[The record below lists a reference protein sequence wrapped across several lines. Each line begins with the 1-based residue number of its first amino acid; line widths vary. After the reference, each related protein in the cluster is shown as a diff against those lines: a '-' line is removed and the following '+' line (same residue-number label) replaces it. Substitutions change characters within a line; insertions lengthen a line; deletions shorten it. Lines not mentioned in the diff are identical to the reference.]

1 MFRVRPART
10 ISKLLLPLVVAALP
24 VVLLLSSL
32 RTLRELDEQKT
43 VYLRSRVAAV
53 AGRLENLPPSV
64 DAAEA
69 FDALSEDE
77 PYLLDLALIERNS
90 PAGAQSRLA
99 PLWSGQELYR
109 TEMLNSGGRRIFRAY
124 VPFHS
129 VKGLRIARIDLDAAV
144 ADFLLVHARHNVI
157 VASAGGLVL
166 VVLALYAVWATRRAA
181 RLELRQLELEH
192 LAHMGEM
199 AAVLA
204 HEIRNPLGT
213 IKGFAQLAGE
223 RAGPA
228 VQALLEPILSETAR
242 LEELVNELLLYA
254 RPQQPA
260 LRRTP
265 WRETVAAIEAHARQ
279 LIGQRAI
286 AFHADA
292 PALEWETDPNL
303 LQQALLNLVR
313 NAVEAIPDPDGGEV
327 RIELRRLDAGGVAIA
342 VIDNGPG
349 LSSEVRRRLFEPFFT
364 TKASGTGLG
373 LSITR
378 KLAQALGGDFTIR
391 PAAPRGA
398 EAVLSFPRAAVQAA
412 GSE

>member
-1 MFRVRPART
+1 
-10 ISKLLLPLVVAALP
+10 
-24 VVLLLSSL
+24 
-32 RTLRELDEQKT
+32 
-43 VYLRSRVAAV
+43 
-53 AGRLENLPPSV
+53 
-64 DAAEA
+64 
-69 FDALSEDE
+69 
-77 PYLLDLALIERNS
+77 
-90 PAGAQSRLA
+90 
-99 PLWSGQELYR
+99 
-109 TEMLNSGGRRIFRAY
+109 
-124 VPFHS
+124 
-129 VKGLRIARIDLDAAV
+129 
-144 ADFLLVHARHNVI
+144 
-157 VASAGGLVL
+157 
-166 VVLALYAVWATRRAA
+166 
-181 RLELRQLELEH
+181 
-192 LAHMGEM
+192 
-199 AAVLA
+199 VLA